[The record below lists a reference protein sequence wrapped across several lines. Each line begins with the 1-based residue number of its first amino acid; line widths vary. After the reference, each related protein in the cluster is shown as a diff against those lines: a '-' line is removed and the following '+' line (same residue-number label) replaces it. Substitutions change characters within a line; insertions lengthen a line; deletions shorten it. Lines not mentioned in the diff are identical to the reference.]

1 MRGYSF
7 AARDS
12 RPSPAHGSRFP
23 SCERGVRSRAAP
35 ARPCRAALRPVSDC
49 PRNRPRRHGHRL
61 SGRKGQARG
70 RPAVTPSPPGSR
82 ARAWSFDGVA
92 RALRRPRPRLAGP
105 AHARWPRALARLQK
119 ERWHGRRA
127 QALLLIEAAPPVK
140 PRFESSLARRFVPLS
155 IAGANA
161 PNAQSAAASRERP
174 GGHGR
179 PPDSCARSS
188 WPVRWHQS
196 ATELPTP
203 TSQLHFMMAI

>member
-1 MRGYSF
+1 
-7 AARDS
+7 
-12 RPSPAHGSRFP
+12 
-23 SCERGVRSRAAP
+23 
-35 ARPCRAALRPVSDC
+35 
-49 PRNRPRRHGHRL
+49 
-61 SGRKGQARG
+61 
-70 RPAVTPSPPGSR
+70 
-82 ARAWSFDGVA
+82 
-92 RALRRPRPRLAGP
+92 
-105 AHARWPRALARLQK
+105 
-119 ERWHGRRA
+119 
-127 QALLLIEAAPPVK
+127 LLLIEAAPPVK